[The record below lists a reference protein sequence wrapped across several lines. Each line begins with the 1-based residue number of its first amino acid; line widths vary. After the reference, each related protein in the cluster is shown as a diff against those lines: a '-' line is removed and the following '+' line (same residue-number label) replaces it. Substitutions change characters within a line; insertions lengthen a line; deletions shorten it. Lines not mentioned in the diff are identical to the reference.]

1 MSVRNCAGEIVYN
14 APSPRCPTLNTLSCD
29 DPYTVLIQAI
39 LNLEGDTGSDLTSI
53 FNESNN
59 ICTDLFTDE
68 SEVLRWITSGL
79 ERGLFRW
86 GSNVPTYMVNANMT
100 QVHPGNQ
107 RYWRCP
113 GVQNSFYRC
122 ARRN

>member
-14 APSPRCPTLNTLSCD
+14 SPAARCPGVAPVSCD

-39 LNLEGDTGSDLTSI
+39 LNLGGDVGSDLTSI
-53 FNESNN
+53 FNESNS
-59 ICTDLFTDE
+59 ICSGLFDDE
-68 SEVLRWITSGL
+68 ADAQDWLTRGL
-79 ERGLFRW
+79 ERGIFRW
-86 GSNVPTYMVNANMT
+86 GSDSPTYLVNANMT

-113 GVQNSFYRC
+113 GIQNSFYRC
-122 ARRN
+122 ARGI